1 MLKLVHPIM
10 FCMWRESQEKRC
22 IKCDQIKNIED
33 YPIMVKHATVP
44 PKRRAHCKECDKKL
58 AKQRR
63 ELKKTYGEVPEGHYC
78 PVCLRGEAE
87 LREKTEQ
94 KSLWALD
101 HDHITGAGRGWLCHP
116 CNRAIGALGDNIDNL
131 ARAILHLKKSEDR

>member
-1 MLKLVHPIM
+1 M
-10 FCMWRESQEKRC
+10 ENQEKRC
-22 IKCDQIKNIED
+22 IKCAEIKNIED
-33 YPIMVKHATVP
+33 FPIMVKHATVR
-44 PKRRAHCKECDKKL
+44 PKRRANCKECDKKL

-63 ELKKTYGEVPEGHYC
+63 DLKKTYGEVPEGYRC

-101 HDHITGAGRGWLCHP
+101 HDHDTGAARGWLCHP
-116 CNRAIGALGDNIDNL
+116 CNRAIGTLGDNISNL
-131 ARAILHLKKSEDR
+131 ARAILHLKKTENR

>member
-1 MLKLVHPIM
+1 MEQLMENPV
-10 FCMWRESQEKRC
+10 KRC
-22 IKCDQIKNIED
+22 IKCNEVKSIED

-58 AKQRR
+58 SKQRR
-63 ELKKTYGEVPEGHYC
+63 DLKKTYGEVPEGYCC
-78 PVCLRGEAE
+78 PVCLRDEQE

-101 HDHITGAGRGWLCHP
+101 HDHETGAARGWLCHP
-116 CNRAIGALGDNIDNL
+116 CNRAIGTLGDDISNL
-131 ARAILHLKKSEDR
+131 ARAILHLKRSETRRS